1 MSYRACRRSII
12 SLNSVSRC
20 DHQFFPCV
28 ECSKIDLQPQ
38 QRSTG
43 ITSELVT
50 MSKIPPSE
58 LPPHSANRPGRRFK
72 ELDPNDPS
80 DNAFL
85 MVSLQFIV
93 VNIIFFSKKRGNFC
107 SSALSL
113 IRARGWLCEL
123 STEDFFFVAGTF
135 LMNFSRQITLRW
147 GRTTSLLLPR
157 HGADRL

>member
-1 MSYRACRRSII
+1 MREGEREGEGGREGGRGVSEDDAGRALALALPLTTSTPNFRGAIDHIWHSEGLEVAATLSLPYHAAGHDDFRYTRS
-12 SLNSVSRC
+12 
-20 DHQFFPCV
+20 FF
-28 ECSKIDLQPQ
+28 S
-38 QRSTG
+38 
-43 ITSELVT
+43 
-50 MSKIPPSE
+50 PS
-58 LPPHSANRPGRRFK
+58 
-72 ELDPNDPS
+72 
-80 DNAFL
+80 
-85 MVSLQFIV
+85 
-93 VNIIFFSKKRGNFC
+93 IFFSKKRGNFC